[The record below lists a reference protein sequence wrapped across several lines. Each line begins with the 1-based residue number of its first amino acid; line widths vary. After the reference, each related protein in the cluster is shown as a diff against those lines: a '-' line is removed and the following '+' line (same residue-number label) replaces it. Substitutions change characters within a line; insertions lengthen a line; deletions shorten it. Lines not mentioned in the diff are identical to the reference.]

1 MKLNLYDIL
10 KHVLNESVSQEQ
22 VMNSIQG
29 FTPRVGK
36 NKGITRHKY
45 VKITYDDTI
54 NNPHPEDLPEPINGT
69 NPKEVRIIQPY
80 TLGIDKKNG
89 QLSVR
94 AFQLGAP
101 SRRDHKPYW
110 RMFRLDRIVG
120 WDEMKKTFTVPAP
133 GYNPNDKGMSNIIA
147 TAEFAEMDDTKLI
160 RQKTQDILNSP
171 KVRNKY
177 SQDYMQNQEKNQPG
191 AIPFANQQKKVNV
204 MTSQPNSQ
212 RYKQMANNVT
222 NRFSSDQDKKDYWK
236 QYDLAQNERD
246 NIENEKKRISNQIQN
261 DAIKP
266 NGNRKSGPLKPDDD
280 FDVDNTDYNDEE
292 FK

>member
-1 MKLNLYDIL
+1 
-10 KHVLNESVSQEQ
+10 
-22 VMNSIQG
+22 
-29 FTPRVGK
+29 
-36 NKGITRHKY
+36 
-45 VKITYDDTI
+45 
-54 NNPHPEDLPEPINGT
+54 
-69 NPKEVRIIQPY
+69 
-80 TLGIDKKNG
+80 
-89 QLSVR
+89 
-94 AFQLGAP
+94 
-101 SRRDHKPYW
+101 
-110 RMFRLDRIVG
+110 MFRLDRIVG
-120 WDEMKKTFTVPAP
+120 WKEMKKSFTIPAP

-212 RYKQMANNVT
+212 RYKQMSNNVA